1 MSDLTANQKFCVAC
15 GQPMHISA
23 RSCPKCGAVQ
33 PGISGRNKL
42 AAALLAF
49 FLGGFGIH
57 RFYLGRPVSGFIYL
71 LFCWTAIPAIIGF
84 IEAILLLM
92 MSEDRFEQKYG

>member
-1 MSDLTANQKFCVAC
+1 MSELAANQKYCVAC
-15 GQPMHISA
+15 GHPLHISA
-23 RSCPKCGAVQ
+23 RTCPNCGAVQ
-33 PGISGRNKL
+33 PGLSSRNKL

-57 RFYLGRPVSGFIYL
+57 RFYLGRPVSGFFYL
-71 LFCWTAIPAIIGF
+71 LFCWTVIPAILGF

-92 MSEDRFEQKYG
+92 MSEERFAQKYG